1 MRHEVV
7 REGVTHTDTLSIVFL
22 LIFAVGRKAVSVCK
36 RDSRDAHGA
45 YAGTERPLTPAVV
58 VHTRAETIADGVHLT
73 VGTLMLT
80 QFVPQLRLPFARVIV
95 PLDETPHLYWCIFAS
110 SCGRDAR

>member
-1 MRHEVV
+1 MRRDVV
-7 REGVTHTDTLSIVFL
+7 REGVTHTDTFSIVFL
-22 LIFAVGRKAVSVCK
+22 LIVAVGRKAVPVCQ

-45 YAGTERPLTPAVV
+45 YAGTEHPLTPAVV
-58 VHTRAETIADGVHLT
+58 VHTRAETITDGVHLA

-95 PLDETPHLYWCIFAS
+95 PLYETPHLHRCIFAS
-110 SCGRDAR
+110 PCGRDAR